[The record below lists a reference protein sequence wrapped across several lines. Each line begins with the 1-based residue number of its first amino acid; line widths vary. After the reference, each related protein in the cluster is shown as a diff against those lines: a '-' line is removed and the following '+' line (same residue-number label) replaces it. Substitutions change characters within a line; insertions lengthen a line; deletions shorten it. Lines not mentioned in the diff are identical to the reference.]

1 MKQSMILGL
10 FLLVLFLSACQA
22 QEPETIASP
31 EQPIATAEAGEN
43 TAANSASENETDPV
57 EDSPETMEDSAV
69 EPTAESVNI
78 EAEMPETA
86 DLTAQPWQWVS
97 FTSPVE
103 QFDVETPDRY
113 RVLFHTDGTVQIVAD
128 CNNASGEYTENAG
141 ALTITVGPST
151 LAACPPDS
159 LSNQFIT
166 YLSGAARTFFEDGT
180 LYIDLFADGGTM
192 VLAPSDNSNMVA
204 EGEGD
209 LAGGLAVPGIE
220 PLETCFAE
228 PPADLSFEFD
238 VTLDCGYVIVPEF
251 YNQPG
256 DKTFKIGFMRLNAR
270 QETDSAPLFIL
281 GGGPGQDM
289 VSGNMLVNFS
299 PQMLGGVLDTRDVV
313 FLNQRG
319 VKHTEPVLD
328 CPAFHALQWT
338 AVEQQSSYLSLLG
351 DTLQSCVD
359 ELEAQGV
366 NFDAFNSV
374 EIAADVNSARQAL
387 GYDRIIYYG
396 ASYGSQLG
404 QHVMRDFPEIL
415 EGVVLDGANSLSRRS
430 WMEDRALDAQWGLDN
445 LTALCEADDA
455 CRQTYDI
462 QTLVEEKF
470 ALMGDAPL
478 TYTYVDPDDPTITF
492 DVTVTKADLARLIYT
507 QFGKASSAVGIPY
520 LLTVFA
526 ADVDTLT
533 EALGY
538 ESGKTAVASRGV
550 TEGNLATLMHYAVV
564 CSDDPV
570 ASIEDLIVDDTV
582 GEYARQNGEVTAQEY
597 VIACDVLNVQL
608 LPDATDE
615 NVTAAIPTLILAGS
629 LDVNTPAYRSQIV
642 ADALPND
649 TFVVFPGRTHVQID
663 GANEC
668 AGQIMTQFVLDP
680 TATLDLSCAD
690 ESSPYP
696 FLLPDG
702 SSSGQN

>member
-1 MKQSMILGL
+1 MKHIK
-10 FLLVLFLSACQA
+10 FIFFFVL
-22 QEPETIASP
+22 
-31 EQPIATAEAGEN
+31 ATAVFMGCQ
-43 TAANSASENETDPV
+43 AANSQPQPTPAAT
-57 EDSPETMEDSAV
+57 AV
-69 EPTAESVNI
+69 PPITEPTEESAAKPTGETVEI
-78 EAEMPETA
+78 EAEANTA
-86 DLTAQPWQWVS
+86 V
-97 FTSPVE
+97 
-103 QFDVETPDRY
+103 
-113 RVLFHTDGTVQIVAD
+113 
-128 CNNASGEYTENAG
+128 
-141 ALTITVGPST
+141 
-151 LAACPPDS
+151 
-159 LSNQFIT
+159 
-166 YLSGAARTFFEDGT
+166 
-180 LYIDLFADGGTM
+180 
-192 VLAPSDNSNMVA
+192 

-209 LAGGLAVPGIE
+209 LAGGLAAPGIE
-220 PLETCFAE
+220 PLQTCFVE
-228 PPADLSFEFD
+228 PPADLTFD
-238 VTLDCGYVIVPEF
+238 LDAALDCGYVIVPEF

-256 DKTFKIGFMRLNAR
+256 DKTLKIGFMRLNAR
-270 QETDSAPLFIL
+270 QETASAPLFIL

-289 VSGNMLVNFS
+289 MTDQVFLNFS
-299 PQMLGGVLDTRDVV
+299 PQMLGGILDTRDVV

-319 VKHTEPVLD
+319 VKHTEPTLD

-366 NFDAFNSV
+366 NFNAYNSV

-387 GYDRIIYYG
+387 GYDRIVYYG
-396 ASYGSQLG
+396 ASYGAQLG
-404 QHVMRDFPEIL
+404 QHVMRDFPEML

-445 LTALCEADDA
+445 LTALCEADEA
-455 CRQTYDI
+455 CRQAYDI

-478 TYTYVDPDDPTITF
+478 TYTYVDPNDPTITF
-492 DVTVTKADLARLIYT
+492 EVTVTKADLAKLISK
-507 QFGKASSAVGIPY
+507 QFGSATSVVGIPY

-538 ESGKTAVASRGV
+538 ESGQTAVASRGA
-550 TEGNLATLMHYAVV
+550 TEGGLATLMHYAVV

-570 ASIEDLIVDDTV
+570 TSIDDLIIDDTV
-582 GEYARQNGEVTAQEY
+582 GEYARQIGEVTAQEY
-597 VIACDVLNVQL
+597 VIACDALNVQQ

-649 TFVVFPGRTHVQID
+649 TFVVLPGRTHVQIN

-680 TATLDLSCAD
+680 TAPLDLSCAD

-702 SSSGQN
+702 S

>member
-1 MKQSMILGL
+1 MKKFLPILI
-10 FLLVLFLSACQA
+10 LLMYLLSACA
-22 QEPETIASP
+22 SQEPEPTTTP
-31 EQPIATAEAGEN
+31 EPTTAVPP
-43 TAANSASENETDPV
+43 TAAPTEEISEV
-57 EDSPETMEDSAV
+57 
-69 EPTAESVNI
+69 
-78 EAEMPETA
+78 EAEML
-86 DLTAQPWQWVS
+86 DLGALTEHPWQWTS
-97 FTSPVE
+97 FTGPVE

-113 RVLFHTDGTVQIVAD
+113 RVLFNDDSTVNIVAD
-128 CNNASGEYTENAG
+128 CNNAAGEYTEDAG
-141 ALTITVGPST
+141 ALTITIGPAT

-159 LSNQFIT
+159 RSDQFIT
-166 YLSGAARTFFEDGT
+166 YLSSASGYFFQDGN

-228 PPADLSFEFD
+228 PPADLSFDFD

-289 VSGNMLVNFS
+289 VSGNMLANFS

-338 AVEQQSSYLSLLG
+338 AVEQQSSYISLLG

-374 EIAADVNSARQAL
+374 EIAADVNSAREAL
-387 GYDRIIYYG
+387 GYDRIVYYG

-415 EGVVLDGANSLSRRS
+415 ESVVLDGANSLSRRS

-445 LTALCEADDA
+445 LTALCEADEA
-455 CRQTYDI
+455 CREAYDI

-478 TYTYVDPDDPTITF
+478 TYTYVNPDDPTITF

-507 QFGKASSAVGIPY
+507 QFGKASTAVGIPY
-520 LLTVFA
+520 LLTLFA
-526 ADVDTLT
+526 TDVDTLT

-570 ASIEDLIVDDTV
+570 TSIEDLIVDDTI
-582 GEYARQNGEVTAQEY
+582 GEYARQIGEVTAQEY

-615 NVTAAIPTLILAGS
+615 NVTVDIPTLILAGS
-629 LDVNTPAYRSQIV
+629 LDVNTPAYRSQIL

-663 GANEC
+663 GANEG
-668 AGQIMTQFVLDP
+668 AGQIMTQFVLNP
-680 TATLDLSCAD
+680 TAPLDLSCAD